1 VREWV
6 AQCHGADTGL
16 TAQCRIV
23 AGMASQGGLA
33 ERRRDMILRRVRGT
47 AWRRFV
53 FDLGAYMCQ
62 NIKCSGQGSRCGSGE
77 PMRASSEAESSLEGV
92 SGPRARR
99 SLTRG
104 AVQPSSVAKS
114 HPRGRPA
121 LERGGISPEGVTSPR
136 ARWSLARRGVQPSS
150 EVEFYHCDVVSL
162 ERNGISPE
170 GGWGWLFWW
179 AVGAARSVGPCRW
192 AVIVSGVFYVL

>member
-1 VREWV
+1 VE
-6 AQCHGADTGL
+6 Q
-16 TAQCRIV
+16 
-23 AGMASQGGLA
+23 
-33 ERRRDMILRRVRGT
+33 RRDMIPRRVRGT

-62 NIKCSGQGSRCGSGE
+62 NIKCSGRGSRCGSGE
-77 PMRASSEAESSLEGV
+77 PMRALSEAESLLEGGVWPSSEAE
-92 SGPRARR
+92 
-99 SLTRG
+99 
-104 AVQPSSVAKS
+104 S

-121 LERGGISPEGVTSPR
+121 LERGEISPEEASSLERGGISPEGVTSPR
-136 ARWSLARRGVQPSS
+136 ARWSLARGGVQPSS
-150 EVEFYHCDVVSL
+150 EAEFYQCDVVSL

-179 AVGAARSVGPCRW
+179 AVGAARSVGPCCW